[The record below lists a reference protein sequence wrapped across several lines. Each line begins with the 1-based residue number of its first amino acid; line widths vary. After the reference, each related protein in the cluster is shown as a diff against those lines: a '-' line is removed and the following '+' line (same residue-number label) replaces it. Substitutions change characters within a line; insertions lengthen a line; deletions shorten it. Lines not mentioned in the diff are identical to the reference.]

1 MLENW
6 QVKMNTQVQ
15 TFSHETTGNY
25 TKTTVGREQSF
36 LEISSSAIFGGKLTQ
51 QVLILVTNATAH
63 IM

>member
-1 MLENW
+1 
-6 QVKMNTQVQ
+6 MNTQVQ